1 MDLVQV
7 HGVRLRWG
15 NLLQTL
21 TAERMLLFRVCVSQ
35 HGLVMNDHP
44 SAPRILLVTPEVSY
58 LPDAMGDGADRVTAK
73 AGGLADVSASLISAL
88 INRGADVHVAL
99 PNYRQ
104 IFDGNI
110 SHLHDT
116 ELRKYHQILPGA
128 RIHLAQDR
136 VFYYRDQVYS
146 GYYDEGMHIA
156 LAFQREVINHIIPVV
171 RPDLIHCNDW
181 MTGLIPAVARRRGI
195 KCLFTLHNIH
205 SYDVPLSQIEEAGI
219 DAAEF
224 WTNLFLTGMPSS
236 GYEQAR
242 VHLAVDLLASGI
254 FGAHFINTV
263 SPRFLEEI
271 VDGHH
276 PCIRHSVRQEI
287 RNKQAA
293 GCGSGIRN
301 APDPSY
307 DPVSDHALVATYSP
321 DDFLHGKAA
330 NKREL
335 QQSLGLAVDESAAL
349 FFWPSRLDPLQ
360 KGPQL
365 LTDILHQ
372 TVSDYRERHLQ
383 IVVVADGPHQMW
395 FHQIIG
401 QCGLADRV
409 AAVNFDEDLSRL
421 AYAGSDFMLMPS
433 LFEPCGL
440 PQMIAPIYGSLPV
453 ARATGG
459 IADTVSSLD
468 AAASTGN
475 GFLFDDYTSA
485 ALRGAI
491 DRAMEFHALPLDHRA
506 REIRRI
512 METSK
517 REFSHDEVARQYME
531 RYEAMLARPLT
542 EEYAV
547 SEGVAW

>member
-1 MDLVQV
+1 
-7 HGVRLRWG
+7 
-15 NLLQTL
+15 
-21 TAERMLLFRVCVSQ
+21 
-35 HGLVMNDHP
+35 MNQSNP
-44 SAPRILLVTPEVSY
+44 TPRILLVTPEVSY
-58 LPDAMGDGADRVTAK
+58 LPEGMGNGADRVAAK
-73 AGGLADVSASLISAL
+73 AGGLADVSASLIAAL
-88 INRGADVHVAL
+88 VNRGADVHVAL

-110 SHLHDT
+110 SHLHDS
-116 ELRKYHQILPGA
+116 ELRKYHQILPGT

-136 VFYYRDQVYS
+136 VFYYRDNIYS
-146 GYYDEGMHIA
+146 GYYGSYNEGMHIA
-156 LAFQREVINHIIPVV
+156 LAFQREVINHIVPVV

-195 KCLFTLHNIH
+195 KSLFTLHNIH
-205 SYDVPLSQIEEAGI
+205 SYDIPLWQIEEAGI

-224 WTNLFLTGMPSS
+224 WTNLFLTGMPYG

-242 VHLAVDLLASGI
+242 ADLAVDLLASGI

-263 SPRFLEEI
+263 SPRFLEEL
-271 VDGHH
+271 VDGRHSFV
-276 PCIRHSVRQEI
+276 RHSVRQEI
-287 RNKQAA
+287 RNKQAV
-293 GCGSGIRN
+293 GCCNGIRN
-301 APDPSY
+301 APDTSY
-307 DPVSDHALVATYSP
+307 DPDTDEALAATYGSH
-321 DDFLHGKAA
+321 DFLAGKAA

-335 QQSLGLAVDESAAL
+335 QQRLGLAVDSSAPV
-349 FFWPSRLDPLQ
+349 FFWPSRLDPHQ

-372 TVSDYRERHLQ
+372 TVSDYRDRNLQ

-401 QCGLADRV
+401 KFGLMDRV
-409 AAVNFDEDLSRL
+409 VAVNFDENLSRL
-421 AYAGSDFMLMPS
+421 AYGASDFMLMPS

-459 IADTVSSLD
+459 IADTVRPLDVHASS
-468 AAASTGN
+468 GG
-475 GFLFDDYTSA
+475 GFLFDEYTSE
-485 ALRGAI
+485 ALRDAI
-491 DRAMEFHALPLDHRA
+491 DRAMDFHALPLDIRA
-506 REIRRI
+506 REIQRV

-542 EEYAV
+542 PDHQLQEA
-547 SEGVAW
+547 